1 MSTINVLNMT
11 GEVVGTVELS
21 DGIFGIEPNEAVV
34 HEVVKNHLANCRQGT
49 QSALTRGEVSGGGK
63 KPWRQKGTGHARQG
77 STRAPQWTHGG
88 IVFAPKPRSYSYVL
102 NKKVKRLAMKSALSA
117 KAAAGEIIVVDSI
130 KLDSIKTKDFRA
142 FLNAVKADGKSLVVT
157 PAKNDIVIK
166 SARNIPG
173 VEVSMAN
180 LINVYDILK
189 AKNLVLD
196 KEALAVI
203 EEVFAKWLT
212 FTTSSSGPL
221 SPSVPW
227 LPPARRSTSSKWL
240 PTPARSKSRTPWR
253 RSSA

>member
-1 MSTINVLNMT
+1 MSTIKVLNMA
-11 GEVVGTVELS
+11 GAEVGTVELN
-21 DGIFGIEPNEAVV
+21 DAIFGIEPNQAVV

-142 FLNAVKADGKSLVVT
+142 FLNAVKADSKSLVVT
-157 PAKNDIVIK
+157 PAKDEIVVK

-173 VEVSMAN
+173 VETTMAN
-180 LINVYDILK
+180 LMNVYDILK
-189 AKNLVLD
+189 AKYLVLD

-203 EEVFAKWLT
+203 EEVFA
-212 FTTSSSGPL
+212 
-221 SPSVPW
+221 
-227 LPPARRSTSSKWL
+227 
-240 PTPARSKSRTPWR
+240 
-253 RSSA
+253 